1 MTIATAPHV
10 QPNAIHPNSRNAE
23 SALSETDKAIQRHQ
37 ILSALWLHPS
47 GLIRQELEDATG
59 INGDS
64 LRWRIRELFG
74 RDRRYSQMIEVC
86 GSGKTR
92 SGCKA
97 EKLVL
102 SMAGKLALG
111 EVP

>member
-1 MTIATAPHV
+1 MTTTL
-10 QPNAIHPNSRNAE
+10 HPNTIGAE
-23 SALSETDKAIQRHQ
+23 SALSDSDKASQRRQ
-37 ILSALWLHPS
+37 ILSVLWLHPS

-92 SGCKA
+92 AGCKA

-102 SMAGKLALG
+102 SMAGKLAMG